1 MLKGTKLY
9 SILFNK
15 CPKCQK
21 GNFFETKT
29 MFSMNFSKNYSNCLI
44 CNTSFERE
52 PGFYTGAM
60 YISYSLNVA
69 FIVVSFVTAV
79 GFLDF
84 DPVKLLYFV
93 VPSLVFLAPLFFRI
107 SRRIWI
113 NVFVKFDKNA
123 ISKIK

>member
-1 MLKGTKLY
+1 MLKETKLY

-15 CPKCQK
+15 CPKCQQ
-21 GNFFETKT
+21 GDFFQTKT
-29 MFSMNFSKNYSNCLI
+29 MFSKNFSKNHSNCPV
-44 CNTSFERE
+44 CNTSFEKE

-69 FIVVSFVTAV
+69 FIVVSFVIAV

-84 DPVKLLYFV
+84 DPVNLLYFV
-93 VPSLVFLAPLFFRI
+93 VPSLVFLTPFFFRI

-113 NVFVKFDKNA
+113 NLFVDFDKNS
-123 ISKIK
+123 INNIL

>member
-15 CPKCQK
+15 CPKCQQ

-29 MFSMNFSKNYSNCLI
+29 MFSKKFSKNYANCPI
-44 CNTSFERE
+44 CNTSFEKE

-60 YISYSLNVA
+60 YVSYSLNVA
-69 FIVVSFVTAV
+69 FIVVSFVVAV
-79 GFLDF
+79 GFLNIDA
-84 DPVKLLYFV
+84 VQLLYFV
-93 VPSLVFLAPLFFRI
+93 VPSLVFLAPFFFRI

-113 NVFVKFDKNA
+113 NAFVKYDKSA
-123 ISKIK
+123 FKSMS